1 VNPILIGSIGIVV
14 LLVLF
19 SIGMPMAFSM
29 AAVGLVGFAYLVS
42 PDAAFNLLPRDVF
55 DQFASY
61 SLTVIPMFVM
71 MGCYAFASG
80 IGRKLFNTAYVLLG
94 RLPGGLAVS
103 TMAASTAFGAVC
115 GSTAATTATIGKV
128 ALPEMKKFHYNDTFA
143 TGTVATAG
151 GLGIMIPPST
161 SFIVYGLLTE
171 QSIGKLYISGI
182 LPGLILA
189 VLFMATI
196 QVWCR
201 IDRTAG
207 PPGPSTTW
215 KAKMKSLTGVAD
227 ALILF
232 AVTMGG
238 LFAGWFTPTQAG
250 AIGSVGA
257 LLIGLFNRELTWQKF
272 MDATKDGLRISCM
285 IMLLIAGA
293 TVFSHFITRTTMPA
307 ILAEGVGT
315 LAVPGFV
322 VMILILVFYFI
333 IGTFLDAMAT
343 IVLVVPILFPII
355 VELGYDPIW
364 FGVMVTL
371 MSMTAVVS
379 PPDGV
384 NVYVVKGIA
393 RDVPITTIFKGTI
406 PYLAPFF
413 VGIVLLV
420 VFPEIATTLSHYIK
434 Y

>member
-1 VNPILIGSIGIVV
+1 VNPILIGSIGVIV
-14 LLVLF
+14 LLLFF

-29 AAVGLVGFAYLVS
+29 ALVGMAGFAYLVS

-61 SLTVIPMFVM
+61 PLSVIPMFVM

-80 IGRKLFNTAYVLLG
+80 IGRKLFNTAYVILG
-94 RLPGGLAVS
+94 RLPGGLAIAS
-103 TMAASTAFGAVC
+103 IAASAAFGAVC
-115 GSTAATTATIGKV
+115 GSTSATTATIGKV
-128 ALPEMKKFHYNDTFA
+128 ALPEMKKYNYNDTFA

-161 SFIVYGLLTE
+161 SFIVYGILTE

-182 LPGLILA
+182 IPGIIIAILFIA
-189 VLFMATI
+189 TVL
-196 QVWCR
+196 VWCR
-201 IDRTAG
+201 LDPTAG
-207 PPGPSTTW
+207 PPGISTNW
-215 KAKMKSLTGVAD
+215 RQKLKSLGGVGD

-232 AVTMGG
+232 FVTMGG

-257 LLIGLFNRELTWQKF
+257 LIIGVLNGELTWQKF
-272 MDATKDGLRISCM
+272 LDSTKDGLRISCM

-293 TVFSHFITRTTMPA
+293 TVFSHFITRTNMPSV
-307 ILAEGVGT
+307 LADWVGS
-315 LAVPGFV
+315 LAFPGFV
-322 VMILILVFYFI
+322 VMALILVFYFLL
-333 IGTFLDAMAT
+333 GTFLDAMAC
-343 IVLVVPILFPII
+343 IVLVVPILFPM
-355 VELGYDPIW
+355 VLNLGYDPIW

-371 MSMTAVVS
+371 LSMIAVVS

-384 NVYVVKGIA
+384 NVYVVKGIS

-406 PYLAPFF
+406 PYLVPFAVATALLLAF
-413 VGIVLLV
+413 PVL
-420 VFPEIATTLSHYIK
+420 ATFLPRFITY
-434 Y
+434 

>member
-1 VNPILIGSIGIVV
+1 MNPILIGSIGIVV

-29 AAVGLVGFAYLVS
+29 AAIGLIGFAYLVS
-42 PDAAFNLLPRDVF
+42 PSAAFNLLPRDVF
-55 DQFASY
+55 DTFASY
-61 SLTVIPMFVM
+61 SLSVIPMFVM
-71 MGCYAFASG
+71 MGSYAFASG

-103 TMAASTAFGAVC
+103 ATAASAAFGAVC

-128 ALPEMKKFHYNDTFA
+128 ALPEMKKYNYNDTFA

-171 QSIGKLYISGI
+171 QSIGKLYIAGIVPGI
-182 LPGLILA
+182 LLA
-189 VLFMATI
+189 FLFMLTI
-196 QVWCR
+196 QVWCK
-201 IDRTAG
+201 IDKTAG
-207 PPGPSTTW
+207 PPGPKTTV
-215 KAKMKSLTGVAD
+215 KQKLKSLIGVID
-227 ALILF
+227 ALVLF
-232 AVTMGG
+232 GVTMGG

-257 LLIGLFNRELTWQKF
+257 LLIGLANRELTWQKF
-272 MDATKDGLRISCM
+272 IDATKDGLRISCM

-293 TVFSHFITRTTMPA
+293 TVFSHFITRTTMPTM
-307 ILAEGVGT
+307 LAEAVGE

-322 VMILILVFYFI
+322 IMILILVFYFI
-333 IGTFLDAMAT
+333 LGTFLDAMAC
-343 IVLVVPILFPII
+343 IVLVVPILFPIVI
-355 VELGYDPIW
+355 NLGYDPIW

-371 MSMTAVVS
+371 ISMTAVVS

-384 NVYVVKGIA
+384 NVYVVKGIS

-406 PYLAPFF
+406 PYLIPFF
-413 VGIVLLV
+413 IGIVLIV
-420 VFPEIATTLSHYIK
+420 AFPQIATTLSHYIK